1 MASTLT
7 QNTSLNMQDKI
18 LGLVSFALC
27 AASQVLIRHGDTALF
42 FGFLFFVVGAY
53 EFSVGEIRQRK
64 NK

>member
-1 MASTLT
+1 
-7 QNTSLNMQDKI
+7 MQDKI